1 MAQAQARK
9 SVIREIRQLH
19 ARREPL
25 NISAV
30 KRNHPDLIERVY
42 AVRPFWGWKRALEDA
57 GLDYSKIN
65 SELLD
70 YIDCKICGKDLGALS
85 YHLVSQHQITPEEY
99 RQEYPGAAIVC
110 ETIRAAISRRKQ
122 RHRPVLQRWEDIWSP
137 EYVLDRMA
145 ELHRR
150 KFPLNFDWSKEHE
163 SALADKAIRDFGS
176 WDEALRRIGLDP
188 ARIRLFRPTWRGK
201 SPWRHANKAAVIAE
215 LCRREKAKKAVSW
228 KKIVREQFGPAF
240 LLRATKLFGT
250 WGAALDAAGLDPA
263 GGAKSPW
270 RRATKSA
277 ILEEIYRRR
286 REGEPLRW
294 KQVVSVQWGQSLV
307 NRAARFF
314 GSWND
319 ALRAIGL
326 NRRPVEANGRTRRK
340 RRLYVRFVVE
350 RAHAN
355 RCAHRRSSA
364 KRTDAPCLIMRAR
377 CSVLGT
383 LHCERAVL
391 NH

>member
-30 KRNHPDLIERVY
+30 KRNHPDLIGRVY

-201 SPWRHANKAAVIAE
+201 
-215 LCRREKAKKAVSW
+215 
-228 KKIVREQFGPAF
+228 VRGDMQ
-240 LLRATKLFGT
+240 T
-250 WGAALDAAGLDPA
+250 
-263 GGAKSPW
+263 
-270 RRATKSA
+270 
-277 ILEEIYRRR
+277 RRR
-286 REGEPLRW
+286 
-294 KQVVSVQWGQSLV
+294 
-307 NRAARFF
+307 
-314 GSWND
+314 
-319 ALRAIGL
+319 
-326 NRRPVEANGRTRRK
+326 
-340 RRLYVRFVVE
+340 
-350 RAHAN
+350 
-355 RCAHRRSSA
+355 
-364 KRTDAPCLIMRAR
+364 
-377 CSVLGT
+377 
-383 LHCERAVL
+383 
-391 NH
+391 